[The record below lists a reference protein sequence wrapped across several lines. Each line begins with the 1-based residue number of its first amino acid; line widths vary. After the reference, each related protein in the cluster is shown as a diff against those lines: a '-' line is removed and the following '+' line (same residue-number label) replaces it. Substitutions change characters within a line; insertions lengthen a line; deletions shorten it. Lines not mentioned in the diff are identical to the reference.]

1 MGTGTPFQPP
11 RPLEKRAEDT
21 AEDFKP
27 QEVADLVWA
36 WATMGHRPGADVM
49 SALEKRAADT
59 AEDFKPQGVVNLV
72 WAWATMRH
80 TPRPAAMSALEER
93 AASTAGEFDPQAVA
107 NLVWAVERLGLL
119 RIDRG
124 LSSLKRSLSDWIARD
139 GMVARLNSARDKKRW
154 LSVSMTMVACA
165 TARWYPGD
173 AAAVAL
179 VEALGT
185 LLSRGMVV
193 GMEVRHVET
202 QVERFCET
210 FSEQLA
216 RAPTLDWR
224 GVVRGLLDAVGS
236 AGGSQAGGR
245 GGGRGS
251 GGDRGASR
259 GDRECRFGADCT
271 RPDCWF
277 SHPDDRR
284 R

>member
-1 MGTGTPFQPP
+1 
-11 RPLEKRAEDT
+11 
-21 AEDFKP
+21 
-27 QEVADLVWA
+27 
-36 WATMGHRPGADVM
+36 M
-49 SALEKRAADT
+49 SALEERAAST
-59 AEDFKPQGVVNLV
+59 AGEFDPQAVANLV

-93 AASTAGEFDPQAVA
+93 AASTAGEFVPQNVA

-124 LSSLKRSLSDWIARD
+124 LSSLKRSLSDWIARG
-139 GMVARLNSARDKKRW
+139 GMVARLNPARDKKRW
-154 LSVSMTMVACA
+154 LEVSMTMVACA
-165 TARWYPGD
+165 NARWYPGD

-193 GMEVRHVET
+193 GMDVRNVET

-210 FSEQLA
+210 FSEQL
-216 RAPTLDWR
+216 RDGAPTLDWR
-224 GVVRGLLDAVGS
+224 GVVRGLLEAVGS

-251 GGDRGASR
+251 GGGRGAGRGRGGPGGRGGGGRTGGGRGEWQEVGGHGGRRRGGGGRGPGRGASR

>member
-1 MGTGTPFQPP
+1 
-11 RPLEKRAEDT
+11 
-21 AEDFKP
+21 
-27 QEVADLVWA
+27 
-36 WATMGHRPGADVM
+36 
-49 SALEKRAADT
+49 
-59 AEDFKPQGVVNLV
+59 
-72 WAWATMRH
+72 
-80 TPRPAAMSALEER
+80 MSALEER

-107 NLVWAVERLGLL
+107 NLMWAVERLGLL

-124 LSSLKRSLSDWIARD
+124 LSSLKRSLSDWIARG
-139 GMVARLNSARDKKRW
+139 GMVARLNPARDKKRW
-154 LSVSMTMVACA
+154 LEVSMTMVACA
-165 TARWYPGD
+165 NARWYPGD

-185 LLSRGMVV
+185 LLSRGMIV
-193 GMEVRHVET
+193 GMEVRNVET

-210 FSEQLA
+210 FSEQL
-216 RAPTLDWR
+216 RDGAPTLDWR

-245 GGGRGS
+245 GEGGSTGGGRGEWQEVGGHS
-251 GGDRGASR
+251 GRGRGGEGPGPGRGASR